1 VNHGNKQKKCDHLLG
16 LDSYGD
22 KIYESDNEEY
32 AILDYFNFCPECDK
46 KLIDTAK
53 IDNVL

>member
-1 VNHGNKQKKCDHLLG
+1 MIHKKCDHLLE

-32 AILDYFNFCPECDK
+32 AILDYINFCPECGK
-46 KLIDTAK
+46 KLINTAK